1 MHIDHITEQIGN
13 IAYCKTTLST
23 ITPDSADTVLW
34 LAHRQKAQ
42 NQINISQ
49 DYRVMVGNSTRFVF
63 VQTKICINI
72 NSIML
77 LVQES
82 EEMSNTITHVSTVT
96 AAVTTKAMPCQL
108 LSLYLLLQF

>member
-23 ITPDSADTVLW
+23 ITPDSADTQVTGTQTKGTEPDK
-34 LAHRQKAQ
+34 HK
-42 NQINISQ
+42 S
-49 DYRVMVGNSTRFVF
+49 YYTVMAGNSTRFVF

-82 EEMSNTITHVSTVT
+82 EEMSNTITHVTTVT
-96 AAVTTKAMPCQL
+96 AAVTTIAMPCQL